1 MTTKKFNFDWRSM
14 VLGVGLCLA
23 LVVFVAS
30 LGQGNQ
36 SQTQVTDMRNT
47 VTLSQVLSKCELI
60 DQRLLILEG
69 KMNHLQ
75 ESQNEALK
83 RLRILL
89 KEDKK

>member
-1 MTTKKFNFDWRSM
+1 
-14 VLGVGLCLA
+14 
-23 LVVFVAS
+23 VAS
-30 LGQGNQ
+30 LGQGSQ
-36 SQTQVTDMRNT
+36 SQTQMADMRNT